1 MKGRDG
7 ARRGFAVGRVP
18 YTGQIVL
25 TDDLRS
31 LRYGSFVTK
40 RLLDFVIL
48 AMQAENIEL
57 CDASVPEAFSPAEPA
72 LGPHGPSRL
81 ARAFMLTDSVPRS
94 STGRLWKRRHFVD
107 LHLLD
112 VVCCLHWIDEDR
124 YAVPMLDLWGHGL
137 HYFDSMRGGVDRH
150 LEIEYAADILAW
162 AETLG
167 KLLGILELMSAS
179 TWPVHFHDEDYLGLP
194 RQGRP
199 QPSKPGR
206 VIWDCGCD
214 GALFAGTA
222 IACTARGE
230 QFNFTQGHMYG
241 LRRKAAFMID
251 NWEHRKGKKLQ
262 SYWNRGAFLP
272 PHCCFFLCCCAASSL
287 KFCASQ
293 IPPDITCLQA
303 LFGCP
308 LPSLPSLQ

>member
-81 ARAFMLTDSVPRS
+81 ARALMLTDPVPRS

-107 LHLLD
+107 LRLLD

-167 KLLGILELMSAS
+167 KLLGILELMSDF
-179 TWPVHFHDEDYLGLP
+179 VHSFDVRECLLEF
-194 RQGRP
+194 
-199 QPSKPGR
+199 
-206 VIWDCGCD
+206 CD
-214 GALFAGTA
+214 LSCRICF
-222 IACTARGE
+222 
-230 QFNFTQGHMYG
+230 FTRFFDH
-241 LRRKAAFMID
+241 
-251 NWEHRKGKKLQ
+251 LQ
-262 SYWNRGAFLP
+262 SLLEFFCDSSCLCKFLS
-272 PHCCFFLCCCAASSL
+272 CC
-287 KFCASQ
+287 K
-293 IPPDITCLQA
+293 
-303 LFGCP
+303 
-308 LPSLPSLQ
+308 